1 MNPVLSEI
9 GLRLRT
15 LRARRNHTQHSLAVE
30 FEQLRLPVTRQM
42 LANYEAGRSDVPDR
56 FIPVIAF
63 VLGVSV
69 TALLPPLADEDVRKL
84 ARRTLLIER
93 HGSLHRL
100 CRNRRT
106 RETRHSGSLGKI
118 I

>member
-30 FEQLRLPVTRQM
+30 FERLKLPVTRQM
-42 LANYEAGRSDVPDR
+42 LANYEAGRSVVSAR

-93 HGSLHRL
+93 HGSLHRR
-100 CRNRRT
+100 CRNKRT
-106 RETRHSGSLGKI
+106 PETRLLPGRGKI

>member
-9 GLRLRT
+9 GLRLQT
-15 LRARRNHTQHSLAVE
+15 LRVRRNQTQHSLADE
-30 FEQLRLPVTRQM
+30 FEQLKLPVTRQM
-42 LANYEAGRSDVPDR
+42 LANYEAGRSDVPAR

-69 TALLPPLADEDVRKL
+69 TTLLPPLADEDVRRL

-93 HGSLHRL
+93 HESLHRR
-100 CRNRRT
+100 CRNKRT
-106 RETRHSGSLGKI
+106 PKTRLLSGHGKI
-118 I
+118 T

>member
-9 GLRLRT
+9 GLRLRM
-15 LRARRNHTQHSLAVE
+15 LRARRNHTQHFLAVE

-42 LANYEAGRSDVPDR
+42 LANYEAGRSDVPAR

-63 VLGVSV
+63 VLGVTV

-84 ARRTLLIER
+84 ARRMLLIER
-93 HGSLHRL
+93 HGSFHRR
-100 CRNRRT
+100 CRNKRAS
-106 RETRHSGSLGKI
+106 ETRLPPGPGKI
-118 I
+118 T

>member
-9 GLRLRT
+9 GSRLRKFRA
-15 LRARRNHTQHSLAVE
+15 LRKHTQHSLAAD
-30 FEQLRLPVTRQM
+30 FQRLKLPITRQM
-42 LANYEAGRSDVPDR
+42 LANYEAGRSVVPAR

-84 ARRTLLIER
+84 ARRMLLIER
-93 HGSLHRL
+93 HGSLH
-100 CRNRRT
+100 CRCRSKRT
-106 RETRHSGSLGKI
+106 PETRLLPGSGKI
-118 I
+118 L